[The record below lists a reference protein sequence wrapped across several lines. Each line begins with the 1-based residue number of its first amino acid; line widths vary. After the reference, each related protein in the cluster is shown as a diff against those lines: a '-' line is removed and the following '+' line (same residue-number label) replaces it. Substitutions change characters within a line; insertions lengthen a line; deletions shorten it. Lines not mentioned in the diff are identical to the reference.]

1 MINIVYG
8 STQKPVA
15 SRQLA
20 DFFSSSNGNGTFYI
34 GYPIMGSP
42 EGAFSL
48 DALLISSDIG
58 LVIFHIVEGK
68 ELGNIEEVQDNI
80 YTKLQA
86 KLLQHRALLKSRRL
100 QVAMNVVT
108 FAPAIKN
115 LDSNNIEYPI
125 CNDNNSLTDFLS
137 AIEKWPENNLYQN
150 VVAIIQAISTLR
162 KGKKREI
169 KKPDSRGN
177 KLKDLENSI
186 ANLDSNQN
194 QAVIETFDGVQRI
207 RGLAGS
213 GKTIVLAL
221 KVAYLHANNPDWNIA
236 VTFHTRSLKGQF
248 ERLINNFIIEQTSEE
263 PNWDKIQIIHAW
275 GSPGQ
280 GAGIYYN
287 FCLNHGIEFLDFK
300 TAKARFGTD
309 KEFDGAC
316 GLAVSQ
322 INEYKPLYDI
332 ILIDEAQDFSPSFLQ
347 ICYQLVKKDSKN
359 SARRL
364 VYAYDELQ
372 SLNKKSLPSPEEIFG
387 NKPNGEPVVK
397 FMPPQA
403 GKPKQDI
410 VLGTCY
416 RNSRPL
422 LTTAHA
428 LGFGIYRD
436 KLIQMFDHSQ
446 LWLDIGYKVEEG
458 RLSDKGGENICLT
471 RDSETSPDFLQ
482 NHSKISDL
490 IRFKSFVSD
499 EEQINWLVESIVNNI
514 REEEL
519 LPNDIIVINTN
530 PVTTRNAVAQARK
543 KLFEQGINSNLAG
556 ISTSPD
562 IFVTE
567 NCVTFT
573 GIYRAKGNEAAM
585 VYIIN
590 AQDCYTAWRG
600 ELVKVRNRLF
610 TAITRSKAWVRVY
623 GIGNNML
630 QLTEEFKKVYYNDF
644 KLTFLYPTVEERQQL
659 NIVNRDM
666 TVEEKRRIDQKKVNL
681 EEILRS
687 LESGET
693 VIEDYPEE
701 TFLRL
706 QAFLDIVKKGRKI

>member
-1 MINIVYG
+1 
-8 STQKPVA
+8 
-15 SRQLA
+15 
-20 DFFSSSNGNGTFYI
+20 
-34 GYPIMGSP
+34 
-42 EGAFSL
+42 
-48 DALLISSDIG
+48 
-58 LVIFHIVEGK
+58 
-68 ELGNIEEVQDNI
+68 
-80 YTKLQA
+80 
-86 KLLQHRALLKSRRL
+86 
-100 QVAMNVVT
+100 
-108 FAPAIKN
+108 
-115 LDSNNIEYPI
+115 
-125 CNDNNSLTDFLS
+125 
-137 AIEKWPENNLYQN
+137 
-150 VVAIIQAISTLR
+150 
-162 KGKKREI
+162 
-169 KKPDSRGN
+169 
-177 KLKDLENSI
+177 
-186 ANLDSNQN
+186 
-194 QAVIETFDGVQRI
+194 
-207 RGLAGS
+207 
-213 GKTIVLAL
+213 
-221 KVAYLHANNPDWNIA
+221 
-236 VTFHTRSLKGQF
+236 
-248 ERLINNFIIEQTSEE
+248 
-263 PNWDKIQIIHAW
+263 
-275 GSPGQ
+275 
-280 GAGIYYN
+280 
-287 FCLNHGIEFLDFK
+287 
-300 TAKARFGTD
+300 
-309 KEFDGAC
+309 
-316 GLAVSQ
+316 
-322 INEYKPLYDI
+322 
-332 ILIDEAQDFSPSFLQ
+332 
-347 ICYQLVKKDSKN
+347 
-359 SARRL
+359 
-364 VYAYDELQ
+364 
-372 SLNKKSLPSPEEIFG
+372 
-387 NKPNGEPVVK
+387 
-397 FMPPQA
+397 
-403 GKPKQDI
+403 
-410 VLGTCY
+410 
-416 RNSRPL
+416 
-422 LTTAHA
+422 
-428 LGFGIYRD
+428 
-436 KLIQMFDHSQ
+436 MFDHSQ

-701 TFLRL
+701 TLLRL
-706 QAFLDIVKKGRKI
+706 QAFLDIAKKALK